1 MNQDLT
7 ISTLKAQLYGTLA
20 SGIAV
25 GVLWLPFQKWW
36 GVPLLDVETVPASVW
51 VAGLGVLLI
60 GAWIHEGI
68 HGLTAVYHAGLE
80 WKQIQ
85 LGIQWKTLTP
95 YFHSKVPISV
105 AKYRV
110 VVLMPLVIM
119 GVLPYGLALLTG
131 NGWLLTFGM
140 AFIITAFGDLLILWM
155 MRNLSPLQSVQ
166 DHPSKVGLIVSSAA

>member
-7 ISTLKAQLYGTLA
+7 ISTAKAQVYGTLA
-20 SGIAV
+20 SGIMV
-25 GVLWLPFQKWW
+25 FMLWLPFQNLWQETL
-36 GVPLLDVETVPASVW
+36 PDVEKLPALVW
-51 VAGLGVLLI
+51 VTGLGVLI
-60 GAWIHEGI
+60 VGAWIHEVI
-68 HGLTAVYHAGLE
+68 HGLTAVYHAGIE
-80 WKQIQ
+80 WKQVR
-85 LGIQWKTLTP
+85 LGIQWKTMTP

-110 VVLMPLVIM
+110 VVLMPLIVM
-119 GVLPYGLALLTG
+119 GLLPYTLALLTG

>member
-7 ISTLKAQLYGTLA
+7 ISTVKAQLYGTLA
-20 SGIAV
+20 GGMAV
-25 GVLWLPFQKWW
+25 CILWLPFQNWW
-36 GVPLLDVETVPASVW
+36 GVPMLKVETVPASVW
-51 VAGLGVLLI
+51 IAGLGVFLI

-80 WKQIQ
+80 WKQVR

-95 YFHSKVPISV
+95 YFHSTIPISV

-110 VVLMPLVIM
+110 VVLMPLMVM
-119 GVLPYGLALLTG
+119 GVLPYSLALLTG

-140 AFIITAFGDLLILWM
+140 AFIITAFGDLLIIWM